1 MSEHHNFVFK
11 VPVLNS
17 QSRAAKFIGHYV
29 TFLVICASVFYPLD
43 VAFLISSTYQWLNT
57 LHFIVYL
64 SMGMSILLQFF
75 TSFIDE
81 TGSEHENIQEIW
93 AHYLKTNFVWDAVA
107 SFPYYLL
114 IVPENMRIMSENVLG
129 SKEEVAQFIAAAFRL
144 PLLMMILRLFQHVG
158 SIRKSA
164 VLKGVLIVTVFIY
177 SCHVAGCIFVASGLR
192 SVKGNE
198 QLSWLSIAGFVSFET
213 SDTISYKES
222 TFGLYVNAL
231 YWAFTTLSTTGF
243 GDICPADN
251 FSRIVTIVVITCSL
265 YMNAAIA
272 GHVYTTLIESENHDD
287 RILKVSKELDRWLD
301 KSGSDET
308 QKHDPKDDI
317 LKYFSQLW
325 KSDLIFDVGGSFS
338 SFLPETRMSIA
349 SQIYLAKIQKVPFL
363 HEIEDSSFK
372 DHFCSYLMYDFAMP
386 GDIICGLGI
395 NDDNFIIIVSGTG
408 AILGNS
414 LGNVKM
420 RLNSND
426 TLNNHVLLGSTEPDN
441 SIMVIAEMRTEYLF
455 LKQDSAQE
463 ISKLFPRVVES
474 IRQRLDNRQ
483 IDSSSQVNEEISSFK
498 DLTVIASE
506 IQSLE
511 KMRHVPSSDLHLI
524 RRASDKMPLFCRKI
538 ALQAVEIA
546 KEPSIVFESSMRLAL
561 QAMKEAFVDTNS
573 SDNFTKL
580 PEPTQ
585 LFTDPSKYVFSS
597 HDDTIETGAVPDSG
611 NRYGAASKRW
621 KMVVRN
627 FMNASLFSGTERY
640 SIVAYAHHVT
650 DIEAGI
656 LG

>member
-1 MSEHHNFVFK
+1 
-11 VPVLNS
+11 
-17 QSRAAKFIGHYV
+17 
-29 TFLVICASVFYPLD
+29 
-43 VAFLISSTYQWLNT
+43 
-57 LHFIVYL
+57 
-64 SMGMSILLQFF
+64 
-75 TSFIDE
+75 
-81 TGSEHENIQEIW
+81 
-93 AHYLKTNFVWDAVA
+93 
-107 SFPYYLL
+107 
-114 IVPENMRIMSENVLG
+114 
-129 SKEEVAQFIAAAFRL
+129 
-144 PLLMMILRLFQHVG
+144 
-158 SIRKSA
+158 
-164 VLKGVLIVTVFIY
+164 
-177 SCHVAGCIFVASGLR
+177 
-192 SVKGNE
+192 
-198 QLSWLSIAGFVSFET
+198 
-213 SDTISYKES
+213 
-222 TFGLYVNAL
+222 
-231 YWAFTTLSTTGF
+231 
-243 GDICPADN
+243 
-251 FSRIVTIVVITCSL
+251 
-265 YMNAAIA
+265 
-272 GHVYTTLIESENHDD
+272 
-287 RILKVSKELDRWLD
+287 
-301 KSGSDET
+301 
-308 QKHDPKDDI
+308 
-317 LKYFSQLW
+317 
-325 KSDLIFDVGGSFS
+325 
-338 SFLPETRMSIA
+338 
-349 SQIYLAKIQKVPFL
+349 
-363 HEIEDSSFK
+363 
-372 DHFCSYLMYDFAMP
+372 MYDFAMP

-426 TLNNHVLLGSTEPDN
+426 TLNNHVLLGSPEPDN

-483 IDSSSQVNEEISSFK
+483 IDNSSQVNEEISSFK